1 MKKQYFLY
9 VVMCVM
15 TLFSCK
21 KNDASP
27 SQVELNSQILTNREW
42 KGDKANVDNEVSP
55 NPAVIIPNFDA
66 SILKFDVPATNVRLN
81 FKSDNTFTGTGLDN
95 QPISGR
101 WEFQENGAKLK
112 ITGFVLQVPADQLP
126 PEIRVLLVG
135 VDLTLPDLYDVK
147 EITDTKL
154 SLYNTTTRVVN
165 YTPAGTSFAIP
176 VTIKPKVNIFFVR

>member
-9 VVMCVM
+9 VFFCVM

-21 KNDASP
+21 KNDATP

-42 KGDKANVDNEVSP
+42 KGEKGNVDNEVSP
-55 NPAVIIPNFDA
+55 NPTLIIPNFDE

-112 ITGFVLQVPADQLP
+112 ITGFALQIPADQLP
-126 PEIRVLLVG
+126 PEIQALLVG
-135 VDLTLPDLYDVK
+135 VDLTLPDTYDVR
-147 EITDTKL
+147 EIADTKL
-154 SLYNTTTRVVN
+154 TLYTTTTRVVN
-165 YTPAGTSFAIP
+165 YTVPSSGFTIP
-176 VTIKPKVNIFFVR
+176 VTIKPKVTIFFVR